1 MVSDNIFYFGGTP
14 NATARRIDEMRGL
27 FPSMEVVEER
37 RRFTRIHKIVLQILH
52 LDLEKELLKNPSLVD
67 AKDAD
72 GRTPVSWAAARGDSK
87 SVETLLRH
95 GASPDTPDRIGQGP
109 LRQALKAHNANCAKI
124 LLAYKAKVDQRD
136 DWKQTCLLACMYYP
150 DPVSF
155 AVPFLEAGAQ
165 VNIKCSQGRSPIME
179 AVNKNNVE
187 ALKLLLSHNADVDCA
202 NNAGATPLHEGIR
215 FNSHEALTV
224 LLESSPVDHSLRDK
238 RKRTILHWAA
248 EFADIET
255 LNILCHE
262 RLHGLNPED
271 QDQEH
276 LTAIEVAENRR
287 NEDEARGGGGGGQGG
302 VSSEWI
308 AAFSN
313 LLESLMV
320 FSTPR
325 SALSYTGS
333 VASEDLFMEALQH
346 LTMEQRAELADDDD
360 DHAQKVLEKG
370 LS

>member
-1 MVSDNIFYFGGTP
+1 
-14 NATARRIDEMRGL
+14 
-27 FPSMEVVEER
+27 MEAVEER
-37 RRFTRIHKIVLQILH
+37 RRFSRIHKVVLQILH
-52 LDLEKELLKNPSLVD
+52 LDLEKELLKNPSMVD

-87 SVETLLRH
+87 SVEALLRH

-109 LRQALKAHNANCAKI
+109 LRQALKASNASCAKL
-124 LLAYKAKVDQRD
+124 LLAYGAKIDQRD
-136 DWKQTCLLACMYYP
+136 DWKQTCLLACMYSP

-155 AVPFLEAGAQ
+155 AVPFLEAGAK

-187 ALKLLLSHNADVDCA
+187 ALLLLLNHNADVDSA

-224 LLESSPVDHSLRDK
+224 LLESSPVDHSIRDK

-248 EFADIET
+248 EYADIKT
-255 LNILCHE
+255 LNILRHE
-262 RLHGLNPED
+262 RLHGLSPED

-287 NEDEARGGGGGGQGG
+287 NEDEARGGQGIIG
-302 VSSEWI
+302 SEWI
-308 AAFSN
+308 AAFSD
-313 LLESLMV
+313 LLESLMA

-333 VASEDLFMEALQH
+333 VASEDMFMEALQH
-346 LTMEQRAELADDDD
+346 LSMQEKAEMADEETPPDY
-360 DHAQKVLEKG
+360 LEA
-370 LS
+370 SA